1 MTELQAC
8 PWCGDDQLYRAYHD
22 EEWGVPLYNDAKL
35 YEFLILEGA
44 QAGLA
49 WITVLR
55 KREGYQE
62 LFDGFDPEKIA
73 RYDEKKI
80 ETLKQDARIIRNDA
94 KIRSAI
100 RAAQL
105 FLDFRDKGISF
116 RDYLWQFVDGTPV
129 QNHWKAM
136 SEVPA
141 LTPVAEKMSKQLKK
155 DGFNFVGPTICYA
168 HMQATGMVNDH
179 LVSCPRHRECA
190 EHAGIH

>member
-1 MTELQAC
+1 MTQLQTC
-8 PWCGDDQLYRAYHD
+8 PWCGDDPLYRAYHD

-44 QAGLA
+44 QAGLS

-55 KREGYQE
+55 KREGYRK

-80 ETLKQDARIIRNDA
+80 EALKQDARIIRNDA

-100 RAAQL
+100 KAAQL

-116 RDYLWQFVDGTPV
+116 KDYLWQFVDGKPV
-129 QNHWKAM
+129 QSHFRGM
-136 SEVPA
+136 SDIPA

-179 LVSCPRHRECA
+179 LVSCPRHQACA
-190 EHAGIH
+190 EHPGVF

>member
-8 PWCGDDQLYRAYHD
+8 PWCGDDPLYRAYHD

-55 KREGYQE
+55 KREGYRE

-100 RAAQL
+100 KAAQL

-116 RDYLWQFVDGTPV
+116 RDYLWQFVDGRPI
-129 QNHWKAM
+129 QNHWKTM

-179 LVSCPRHRECA
+179 LVDCPRHRECA
-190 EHAGIH
+190 EHSGIH

>member
-8 PWCGDDQLYRAYHD
+8 PWCGDDPLYRAYHD
-22 EEWGVPLYNDAKL
+22 QEWGVPLYNDAKL
-35 YEFLILEGA
+35 YEFLILESA

-55 KREGYQE
+55 KREGYRE
-62 LFDGFDPEKIA
+62 LFDGFDPEKVA

-80 ETLKQDARIIRNDA
+80 EALKQDARIIRNDA

-100 RAAQL
+100 KAAQL
-105 FLDFRDKGISF
+105 FLDFRDKGVSF
-116 RDYLWQFVDGTPV
+116 RDYLWQFVDGSPI
-129 QNHWKAM
+129 QNHWKSM
-136 SEVPA
+136 SDLPA
-141 LTPVAEKMSKQLKK
+141 LTPVAEKMSMQLKK

-179 LVSCPRHRECA
+179 LVDCPRHQACA
-190 EHAGIH
+190 EHPGIY